1 MSPNEL
7 ITEFQNKDYD
17 YFLRKMLDA
26 VPDNIDK
33 REGSII
39 YDALAPAA
47 LVMGQQSLDMANV
60 IKETYIKTA
69 SGEFLDYR
77 AIEHG
82 TSRYP
87 ATQTEAKAKVL
98 NDKKEPLDNVQI
110 GDKFASIGD
119 SPIFYVVTKINSDL
133 TIELTA
139 ETAGSSANSY
149 IGQVLPV
156 TPNDN
161 LAWAEII
168 EITIPARDE
177 ENDDHLRAR
186 LLNSNSWVAY
196 GGNVADYL
204 DMTNKIHDV
213 GATQVYPTWDGPGTV
228 KLVILNNDLMPASQ
242 TLVKKVKEEIDPE
255 DKTTEG
261 YGLAP
266 IDHRVTVTTAETLTV
281 NVQINALLDA
291 QYVTSN
297 IEQQI
302 KNVLSKFFTELRQ
315 NWATI
320 NPATGRGYTLTIF
333 RSRILSK
340 IMQIEGVANADLPI
354 LNGENKDISLI
365 FDNKVSQLPILGEVT
380 VINEN
385 R

>member
-47 LVMGQQSLDMANV
+47 LVMGQQFLDMANV

-98 NDKKEPLDNVQI
+98 NDKKEPLDNVQV

-119 SPIFYVVTKINSDL
+119 SPIFYAVTKVNDDL
-133 TIELTA
+133 TVELTA
-139 ETAGSSANSY
+139 EVKGSSANSY
-149 IGQVLPV
+149 IGQILPV
-156 TPNDN
+156 TPND
-161 LAWAEII
+161 LLSWAEITG
-168 EITIPARDE
+168 ITAPARDVE
-177 ENDDHLRAR
+177 SDDHLRAR
-186 LLNSNSWVAY
+186 LLSSQSWIAY

-204 DMTNKIHDV
+204 DMTSKIDEV
-213 GATQVYPTWDGPGTV
+213 GAAQIYPTWNGGGTV
-228 KLVILNNDLMPASQ
+228 KVVILNNNLMPASAS
-242 TLVKKVKEEIDPE
+242 LVQKVKNTLDPE
-255 DKTTEG
+255 DKQAEG

-266 IDHRVTVTTAETLTV
+266 IDHAVTVTAPEELIV
-281 NVQINALLDA
+281 NVDISVKLDDTKVTRYVKDSITKAVEGYFQSLRKDWADINQKL
-291 QYVTSN
+291 
-297 IEQQI
+297 
-302 KNVLSKFFTELRQ
+302 
-315 NWATI
+315 
-320 NPATGRGYTLTIF
+320 GRGYQETIY
-333 RSRILSK
+333 RSKILSQV
-340 IMQIEGVANADLPI
+340 MLTEGVVNAKLPS
-354 LNGENKDISLI
+354 LNGRDADIDLVFTNS
-365 FDNKVSQLPILGEVT
+365 KSQLPVVGTVT
-380 VINEN
+380 INEQ
-385 R
+385 

>member
-1 MSPNEL
+1 MSPNGL
-7 ITEFQNKDYD
+7 IAEFQSKDYD

-26 VPDNIDK
+26 VPDNVDK

-119 SPIFYVVTKINSDL
+119 SPIFYAVTKINSDL

-149 IGQVLPV
+149 IGQILPV
-156 TPNDN
+156 TPND
-161 LAWAEII
+161 LLSWAEIT
-168 EITIPARDE
+168 EITAPARDVE
-177 ENDDHLRAR
+177 SDDHLRAR
-186 LLNSNSWVAY
+186 LLSSQSWIAY

-204 DMTNKIHDV
+204 DMTSKIDEV
-213 GATQVYPTWDGPGTV
+213 GAAQIYPTWNGGGTV
-228 KLVILNNDLMPASQ
+228 KVVILNNDLMPASAS
-242 TLVKKVKEEIDPE
+242 LVQKVKNALDPE
-255 DKTTEG
+255 DKQAEG

-266 IDHRVTVTTAETLTV
+266 IDHAVTVTAPEKLIV
-281 NVQINALLDA
+281 NIDISVNIDDTKVTRYVKDSINQA
-291 QYVTSN
+291 
-297 IEQQI
+297 IEGYFQ
-302 KNVLSKFFTELRQ
+302 SLRED
-315 NWATI
+315 WSDI
-320 NPATGRGYTLTIF
+320 NQKLGRGYEQTIY
-333 RSRILSK
+333 RSKILSQV
-340 IMQIEGVANADLPI
+340 MLTEGVVNAKLPS
-354 LNGENKDISLI
+354 LNGKDADIDLVFNNS
-365 FDNKVSQLPILGEVT
+365 KSQLPVVGTVT
-380 VINEN
+380 INEQ
-385 R
+385 

>member
-98 NDKKEPLDNVQI
+98 NDKKEPLDNVQV

-119 SPIFYVVTKINSDL
+119 SPIFYAVTKVNDDL
-133 TIELTA
+133 TVELTA
-139 ETAGSSANSY
+139 EVKGSSANSY
-149 IGQVLPV
+149 IGQILPV
-156 TPNDN
+156 TPND
-161 LAWAEII
+161 LLSWAEIT
-168 EITIPARDE
+168 EITAPARDVE
-177 ENDDHLRAR
+177 SDDHLRAR
-186 LLNSNSWVAY
+186 LLSSQSWIAY

-204 DMTNKIHDV
+204 DMTSKIDEV
-213 GATQVYPTWDGPGTV
+213 GAAQIYPTWNGGGTV
-228 KLVILNNDLMPASQ
+228 KVVILNNNLMPASAS
-242 TLVKKVKEEIDPE
+242 LVQKVKNTLDPE
-255 DKTTEG
+255 DKQAEG

-266 IDHRVTVTTAETLTV
+266 IDHAVTVTAPEELIV
-281 NVQINALLDA
+281 NVDISVKLDDTKVTR
-291 QYVTSN
+291 YVKDSITKAVEGYFQS
-297 IEQQI
+297 
-302 KNVLSKFFTELRQ
+302 LRKD
-315 NWATI
+315 WADITQKL
-320 NPATGRGYTLTIF
+320 GRGYQETIY
-333 RSRILSK
+333 RSKILS
-340 IMQIEGVANADLPI
+340 QVVLTEGVINAKLPS
-354 LNGENKDISLI
+354 LNGRDADIDLVFNNS
-365 FDNKVSQLPILGEVT
+365 KSQLPVVGTVT
-380 VINEN
+380 INEQ
-385 R
+385 

>member
-7 ITEFQNKDYD
+7 IAEFQNKDYD

-26 VPDNIDK
+26 VPDNVDK

-119 SPIFYVVTKINSDL
+119 SPIFYAVTKINSDL

-149 IGQVLPV
+149 IGQILPV
-156 TPNDN
+156 TPND
-161 LAWAEII
+161 LLSWAEIT
-168 EITIPARDE
+168 EIIAPARDVE
-177 ENDDHLRAR
+177 SDDHLRAR
-186 LLNSNSWVAY
+186 LLSSQSWIAY

-204 DMTNKIHDV
+204 DMTSNIDEV
-213 GATQVYPTWDGPGTV
+213 GAAQIYPTWNGGGTV
-228 KLVILNNDLMPASQ
+228 KVVILNNDLMPASAS
-242 TLVKKVKEEIDPE
+242 LVQKVKNVLDPE
-255 DKTTEG
+255 DKQAEG

-266 IDHRVTVTTAETLTV
+266 IDHAVTVTAPEKLIV
-281 NVQINALLDA
+281 NVDISVKLDDTKVTRYVKDSITKAVEGYFQSLREDWADINQKL
-291 QYVTSN
+291 
-297 IEQQI
+297 
-302 KNVLSKFFTELRQ
+302 
-315 NWATI
+315 
-320 NPATGRGYTLTIF
+320 GRGYQETIY
-333 RSRILSK
+333 RSKILSQV
-340 IMQIEGVANADLPI
+340 MLTEGVVNAKLPS
-354 LNGENKDISLI
+354 LNGKDADIDLI
-365 FDNKVSQLPILGEVT
+365 FNNEKSQLPVVGTVT
-380 VINEN
+380 INEQ
-385 R
+385 

>member
-7 ITEFQNKDYD
+7 IAEFQEKDYD

-26 VPDNIDK
+26 VPDNVDK

-119 SPIFYVVTKINSDL
+119 SPIFYAVTKINSDL

-139 ETAGSSANSY
+139 EVKGSSANSY
-149 IGQVLPV
+149 IGQILPV
-156 TPNDN
+156 TPND
-161 LAWAEII
+161 LLSWAEIT
-168 EITIPARDE
+168 EITAPARDVE
-177 ENDDHLRAR
+177 SDDHLRAR
-186 LLNSNSWVAY
+186 LLSSQSWIAY

-204 DMTNKIHDV
+204 DMTSKIDEV
-213 GATQVYPTWDGPGTV
+213 GAAQIYPTWNGGGTV
-228 KLVILNNDLMPASQ
+228 KVVILNNELMPASAS
-242 TLVKKVKEEIDPE
+242 LVQKVKNTLDPE
-255 DKTTEG
+255 DKQAEG

-266 IDHRVTVTTAETLTV
+266 IDHAVTVTVPEKLIV
-281 NVQINALLDA
+281 NIDISVKLDDTKVARYVKDSITKAIEGYFQSLREDWSDINQRL
-291 QYVTSN
+291 
-297 IEQQI
+297 
-302 KNVLSKFFTELRQ
+302 
-315 NWATI
+315 
-320 NPATGRGYTLTIF
+320 GRGYEQTIY
-333 RSRILSK
+333 RSKILSQV
-340 IMQIEGVANADLPI
+340 MLTEGVVNAKLPS
-354 LNGENKDISLI
+354 LNGKDADIDLV
-365 FDNKVSQLPILGEVT
+365 FNNAKSQLPVVGTVT
-380 VINEN
+380 INEQ
-385 R
+385 

>member
-7 ITEFQNKDYD
+7 IAEFQEKDYD

-156 TPNDN
+156 TPND
-161 LAWAEII
+161 LLSWAEIT
-168 EITIPARDE
+168 EITAPARDVE
-177 ENDDHLRAR
+177 SDDHLRAR
-186 LLNSNSWVAY
+186 LLSSQSWIAY

-204 DMTNKIHDV
+204 DMTSKIDEV
-213 GATQVYPTWDGPGTV
+213 GAAQIYPTWNGGGTV
-228 KLVILNNDLMPASQ
+228 KVVILNNDLMPASAS
-242 TLVKKVKEEIDPE
+242 LVQKVKNTLDPE
-255 DKTTEG
+255 DKQAEG

-266 IDHRVTVTTAETLTV
+266 IDHSVTVTAPEKLIV
-281 NVQINALLDA
+281 NVDISVKLDDTKVTRYVKDSITKAVEGYFQSLREDWADINQKL
-291 QYVTSN
+291 
-297 IEQQI
+297 
-302 KNVLSKFFTELRQ
+302 
-315 NWATI
+315 
-320 NPATGRGYTLTIF
+320 GRGYQETIY
-333 RSRILSK
+333 RSKILSQV
-340 IMQIEGVANADLPI
+340 MLTEGVVNAKLPS
-354 LNGENKDISLI
+354 LNGKDADIDLI
-365 FDNKVSQLPILGEVT
+365 FNNEKSQLPVVGTVT
-380 VINEN
+380 INEQ
-385 R
+385 

>member
-7 ITEFQNKDYD
+7 IAEFQSKDYD

-26 VPDNIDK
+26 VPDNVDK

-119 SPIFYVVTKINSDL
+119 SPIFYVVTKINDDL
-133 TIELTA
+133 TVELTA
-139 ETAGSSANSY
+139 EVKGSSANSY
-149 IGQVLPV
+149 IGQILPV
-156 TPNDN
+156 TPND
-161 LAWAEII
+161 LLSWAEIT
-168 EITIPARDE
+168 EITAPARDVE
-177 ENDDHLRAR
+177 SDDHLRAR
-186 LLNSNSWVAY
+186 LLSSQSWIAY

-204 DMTNKIHDV
+204 DMTSKIDEV
-213 GATQVYPTWDGPGTV
+213 GAAQIYPTWNGGGTV
-228 KLVILNNDLMPASQ
+228 KVVILNNDLMPASAS
-242 TLVKKVKEEIDPE
+242 LVQKVKNALDPE
-255 DKTTEG
+255 DKQAEG

-266 IDHRVTVTTAETLTV
+266 IDHAVTVTAPEKLIV
-281 NVQINALLDA
+281 NVDISVKLDDTKVTRYVKDSITKAVEGYFQSLREDWADINQKL
-291 QYVTSN
+291 
-297 IEQQI
+297 
-302 KNVLSKFFTELRQ
+302 
-315 NWATI
+315 
-320 NPATGRGYTLTIF
+320 GRGYQETIY
-333 RSRILSK
+333 RSKILSQV
-340 IMQIEGVANADLPI
+340 MLTEGVVNAKLPS
-354 LNGENKDISLI
+354 LNGKDADIDLI
-365 FDNKVSQLPILGEVT
+365 FNNEKSQLPVVGTVT
-380 VINEN
+380 INEQ
-385 R
+385 

>member
-1 MSPNEL
+1 MRPNEL

-98 NDKKEPLDNVQI
+98 NDKKEPLNNVQI

-119 SPIFYVVTKINSDL
+119 SPIFYAVTKVNDDL
-133 TIELTA
+133 TVELTA
-139 ETAGSSANSY
+139 EVKGSSANSY
-149 IGQVLPV
+149 IGQILPV
-156 TPNDN
+156 TPND
-161 LAWAEII
+161 LLSWAEIT
-168 EITIPARDE
+168 EITAPARDVE
-177 ENDDHLRAR
+177 SDDHLRAR
-186 LLNSNSWVAY
+186 LLSSQSWIAY

-204 DMTNKIHDV
+204 DMTSKIDEV
-213 GATQVYPTWDGPGTV
+213 GAAQIYPTWNGGGTV
-228 KLVILNNDLMPASQ
+228 KVVILNNNLMPASAS
-242 TLVKKVKEEIDPE
+242 LVQKVKNTLDPE
-255 DKTTEG
+255 DKQAEG

-266 IDHRVTVTTAETLTV
+266 IDHAVTVTAPEELIV
-281 NVQINALLDA
+281 NVDISVKLDDTKVTRYVKDSITKAVEGYFQSLRKDWADINQKL
-291 QYVTSN
+291 
-297 IEQQI
+297 
-302 KNVLSKFFTELRQ
+302 
-315 NWATI
+315 
-320 NPATGRGYTLTIF
+320 GRGYQETIY
-333 RSRILSK
+333 RSKILSQV
-340 IMQIEGVANADLPI
+340 MLTEGVVNAKLPS
-354 LNGENKDISLI
+354 LNGRDADIDLVFNNS
-365 FDNKVSQLPILGEVT
+365 KSQLPVVGTVT
-380 VINEN
+380 INEQ
-385 R
+385 

>member
-7 ITEFQNKDYD
+7 IAEFQSKDYD

-26 VPDNIDK
+26 VPDNVDK

-60 IKETYIKTA
+60 VKETYIKTA

-98 NDKKEPLDNVQI
+98 NDKKKPLDNVQI

-119 SPIFYVVTKINSDL
+119 SPIFYAVTKINADL
-133 TIELTA
+133 TVELTA

-149 IGQVLPV
+149 IGQILPV
-156 TPNDN
+156 TPND
-161 LAWAEII
+161 LLSWAEIT
-168 EITIPARDE
+168 EIIAPARDVE
-177 ENDDHLRAR
+177 SDDHLRAR
-186 LLNSNSWVAY
+186 LLSSQSWIAY

-204 DMTNKIHDV
+204 DMTGKIDEV
-213 GATQVYPTWDGPGTV
+213 GAAQIYPTWNGGGTV
-228 KLVILNNDLMPASQ
+228 KVVILNNDLMPASAS
-242 TLVKKVKEEIDPE
+242 LVQKVKNTLDPE
-255 DKTTEG
+255 DKQAEG

-266 IDHRVTVTTAETLTV
+266 IDHAVTVTAPEKLIV
-281 NVQINALLDA
+281 NIDISVKLDDTKVVRYVKDSITKAIEGYFQSLREDWSDINQRL
-291 QYVTSN
+291 
-297 IEQQI
+297 
-302 KNVLSKFFTELRQ
+302 
-315 NWATI
+315 
-320 NPATGRGYTLTIF
+320 GRGYEQTIY
-333 RSRILSK
+333 RSKILSQV
-340 IMQIEGVANADLPI
+340 MLIEGVVNAKLPS
-354 LNGENKDISLI
+354 LNGKDTDIDLI
-365 FDNKVSQLPILGEVT
+365 FNNAKSQLPVVGTVT
-380 VINEN
+380 INEQ
-385 R
+385 

>member
-110 GDKFASIGD
+110 GDKIASIGD

-156 TPNDN
+156 TPND
-161 LAWAEII
+161 LLSWAEIT
-168 EITIPARDE
+168 EITAPARDVE
-177 ENDDHLRAR
+177 SDDHLRAR
-186 LLNSNSWVAY
+186 LLSSQSWIAY

-204 DMTNKIHDV
+204 DMTSKIDEV
-213 GATQVYPTWDGPGTV
+213 GAAQIYPTWNGGGTV
-228 KLVILNNDLMPASQ
+228 KVVILNNDLMPASAS
-242 TLVKKVKEEIDPE
+242 LVQKVKNTLDPE
-255 DKTTEG
+255 DKQAEG

-266 IDHRVTVTTAETLTV
+266 IDHSVTVTAPEKLIV
-281 NVQINALLDA
+281 NVDISVKLDDTKVTRYVKDSITKAVEGYFQSLREDWADINQKL
-291 QYVTSN
+291 
-297 IEQQI
+297 
-302 KNVLSKFFTELRQ
+302 
-315 NWATI
+315 
-320 NPATGRGYTLTIF
+320 GRGYQETIY
-333 RSRILSK
+333 RSKILSQV
-340 IMQIEGVANADLPI
+340 MLTEGVVNAKLPS
-354 LNGENKDISLI
+354 LNGKDADIDLI
-365 FDNKVSQLPILGEVT
+365 FNNEKSQLPVVGTVT
-380 VINEN
+380 INEQ
-385 R
+385 

>member
-119 SPIFYVVTKINSDL
+119 SPIFYAVTKINDDL
-133 TIELTA
+133 TVELTA
-139 ETAGSSANSY
+139 EVKGSSANSY
-149 IGQVLPV
+149 IGQILPV
-156 TPNDN
+156 TPND
-161 LAWAEII
+161 LLSWAEIT
-168 EITIPARDE
+168 EITAPARDVE
-177 ENDDHLRAR
+177 SDDHLRAR
-186 LLNSNSWVAY
+186 LLSSQSWIAY

-204 DMTNKIHDV
+204 DMTSKIDEV
-213 GATQVYPTWDGPGTV
+213 GAAQIYPAWNGGGTV
-228 KLVILNNDLMPASQ
+228 KVVILNNDLMPASAS
-242 TLVKKVKEEIDPE
+242 LVQKVKNTLDPE
-255 DKTTEG
+255 DKQAEG

-266 IDHRVTVTTAETLTV
+266 IDHAVTVTAPEELIV
-281 NVQINALLDA
+281 NVDISVKLDDTKVTRYVKDSITKAVEGYFQSLRKDWADINQKL
-291 QYVTSN
+291 
-297 IEQQI
+297 
-302 KNVLSKFFTELRQ
+302 
-315 NWATI
+315 
-320 NPATGRGYTLTIF
+320 GRGYEETIY
-333 RSRILSK
+333 RSKILSQV
-340 IMQIEGVANADLPI
+340 MLTEGVVNAKLPS
-354 LNGENKDISLI
+354 LNGRDADIDLVFNNS
-365 FDNKVSQLPILGEVT
+365 KSQLPVVGTVT
-380 VINEN
+380 INEQ
-385 R
+385 

>member
-7 ITEFQNKDYD
+7 ITEFQNEDYD

-119 SPIFYVVTKINSDL
+119 SPIFYAVTKINDDL
-133 TIELTA
+133 TVELTA
-139 ETAGSSANSY
+139 EVKGSSANSY
-149 IGQVLPV
+149 IGQILPV
-156 TPNDN
+156 TPND
-161 LAWAEII
+161 LLSWAEIT
-168 EITIPARDE
+168 EITAPARDVE
-177 ENDDHLRAR
+177 SDDHLRAR
-186 LLNSNSWVAY
+186 LLSSQSWIAY

-204 DMTNKIHDV
+204 DMTSKIDEV
-213 GATQVYPTWDGPGTV
+213 GAAQIYPTWNGGGTV
-228 KLVILNNDLMPASQ
+228 KVVILNNDLMPASAS
-242 TLVKKVKEEIDPE
+242 LVQKVKNTLDPE
-255 DKTTEG
+255 DKQAEG

-266 IDHRVTVTTAETLTV
+266 IDHSVTVTAPEELIV
-281 NVQINALLDA
+281 NVDISVKLDDTKVTRYVKDSITKAVEGYFQSLRKDWADINQKL
-291 QYVTSN
+291 
-297 IEQQI
+297 
-302 KNVLSKFFTELRQ
+302 
-315 NWATI
+315 
-320 NPATGRGYTLTIF
+320 GRGYQETIY
-333 RSRILSK
+333 RSKILSQV
-340 IMQIEGVANADLPI
+340 MLTEGVVNAKLPS
-354 LNGENKDISLI
+354 LNGRDADIDLVFTNS
-365 FDNKVSQLPILGEVT
+365 KSQLPVVGTVT
-380 VINEN
+380 INEQ
-385 R
+385 

>member
-47 LVMGQQSLDMANV
+47 LVMGQQSLYMANV

-156 TPNDN
+156 TPND
-161 LAWAEII
+161 LLSWAEIT
-168 EITIPARDE
+168 EITAPARDVE
-177 ENDDHLRAR
+177 SDDHLRAR
-186 LLNSNSWVAY
+186 LLSSQSWIAY

-204 DMTNKIHDV
+204 DMTSKIDEV
-213 GATQVYPTWDGPGTV
+213 GAAQIYPTWNGGGTV
-228 KLVILNNDLMPASQ
+228 KVVILNNDLMPASAS
-242 TLVKKVKEEIDPE
+242 LVQKVKNTLDPE
-255 DKTTEG
+255 DKQAEG

-266 IDHRVTVTTAETLTV
+266 IDHSVTVTAPEKLIV
-281 NVQINALLDA
+281 NVDISVKLDDTKVTRYVKDSITKAVEGYFQSLREDWADINQKL
-291 QYVTSN
+291 
-297 IEQQI
+297 
-302 KNVLSKFFTELRQ
+302 
-315 NWATI
+315 
-320 NPATGRGYTLTIF
+320 GRGYQETIY
-333 RSRILSK
+333 RSKILSQV
-340 IMQIEGVANADLPI
+340 MLTEGVVNAKLPS
-354 LNGENKDISLI
+354 LNGKDADIDLI
-365 FDNKVSQLPILGEVT
+365 FNNEKSQLPVVGTVT
-380 VINEN
+380 INEQ
-385 R
+385 

>member
-7 ITEFQNKDYD
+7 IDEFQSKDYD

-26 VPDNIDK
+26 VPDNVDK

-98 NDKKEPLDNVQI
+98 NDKKEPVDNVQI

-119 SPIFYVVTKINSDL
+119 SPIFYDVTKINSDL
-133 TIELTA
+133 TVELTA
-139 ETAGSSANSY
+139 EVKGSSANSY
-149 IGQVLPV
+149 IGQILPV
-156 TPNDN
+156 TPND
-161 LAWAEII
+161 LLSWAEIT
-168 EITIPARDE
+168 EITAPARDVE
-177 ENDDHLRAR
+177 SDDHLRAR
-186 LLNSNSWVAY
+186 LLSSQSWNAY

-204 DMTNKIHDV
+204 DMTSKIDEV
-213 GATQVYPTWDGPGTV
+213 GAAQIYPTWNGGGTV
-228 KLVILNNDLMPASQ
+228 KVVILNNDLMPASAS
-242 TLVKKVKEEIDPE
+242 LVQKVKNTLDPE
-255 DKTTEG
+255 DKQAEG

-266 IDHRVTVTTAETLTV
+266 IDHAVTVTAPEILKVDVSIQLQLTDQANKV
-281 NVQINALLDA
+281 AVEKGIKDMLNELFSELRKDWNTINAT
-291 QYVTSN
+291 V
-297 IEQQI
+297 
-302 KNVLSKFFTELRQ
+302 
-315 NWATI
+315 
-320 NPATGRGYTLTIF
+320 GRGYSLSIY

-340 IMQIEGVANADLPI
+340 IMLIDGVADSQFPK
-354 LNGENKDISLI
+354 LNGEDKDIHLI
-365 FDNKVSQLPILGEVT
+365 FSNEVSQLPILGEVT
-380 VINEN
+380 ISE
-385 R
+385 

>member
-98 NDKKEPLDNVQI
+98 NDKKEPLDNVQV

-119 SPIFYVVTKINSDL
+119 SPIFYAVTKVNDDL
-133 TIELTA
+133 TVELTA
-139 ETAGSSANSY
+139 EVKGSSANSY
-149 IGQVLPV
+149 IGQILPV
-156 TPNDN
+156 TPND
-161 LAWAEII
+161 LLSWAEIT
-168 EITIPARDE
+168 EITAPARDVE
-177 ENDDHLRAR
+177 SDDHLRAR
-186 LLNSNSWVAY
+186 LLSSQSWIAY

-204 DMTNKIHDV
+204 DMTSKIDEV
-213 GATQVYPTWDGPGTV
+213 GAAQIYPTWNGGGTV
-228 KLVILNNDLMPASQ
+228 KVVILNNNLMPASAS
-242 TLVKKVKEEIDPE
+242 LVQKVKNTLDPE
-255 DKTTEG
+255 DKQAEG

-266 IDHRVTVTTAETLTV
+266 IDHAVTVTAPEELIV
-281 NVQINALLDA
+281 NVDISVKLDDTKVIRYVKDSITKAVEGYFQSLRKDWADINQKL
-291 QYVTSN
+291 
-297 IEQQI
+297 
-302 KNVLSKFFTELRQ
+302 
-315 NWATI
+315 
-320 NPATGRGYTLTIF
+320 GRGYQETIY
-333 RSRILSK
+333 RSKILSQV
-340 IMQIEGVANADLPI
+340 MLTEGVVNAKLPS
-354 LNGENKDISLI
+354 LNGRDADIDLVFNNS
-365 FDNKVSQLPILGEVT
+365 KSQLPVVGTVT
-380 VINEN
+380 INEQ
-385 R
+385 

>member
-119 SPIFYVVTKINSDL
+119 SPIFYVVTKINDDL
-133 TIELTA
+133 TVELTA
-139 ETAGSSANSY
+139 EVKGSSANSY
-149 IGQVLPV
+149 IGQILPV
-156 TPNDN
+156 TPND
-161 LAWAEII
+161 LLSWAEIT
-168 EITIPARDE
+168 EITAPARDVE
-177 ENDDHLRAR
+177 SDDHLRAR
-186 LLNSNSWVAY
+186 LLSSQSWIAY

-204 DMTNKIHDV
+204 DMTSKIDEV
-213 GATQVYPTWDGPGTV
+213 GAAQIYPTWNGGGTV
-228 KLVILNNDLMPASQ
+228 KVVILNNDLMPASAS
-242 TLVKKVKEEIDPE
+242 LVQKVKNTLDPE
-255 DKTTEG
+255 DKQAEG

-266 IDHRVTVTTAETLTV
+266 IDHAVTVTAPEILKVDVSIQLQLTDQANKV
-281 NVQINALLDA
+281 AVEKGIKDMLNELFSELRKDWNTINAT
-291 QYVTSN
+291 V
-297 IEQQI
+297 
-302 KNVLSKFFTELRQ
+302 
-315 NWATI
+315 
-320 NPATGRGYTLTIF
+320 GRGYSLSIY

-340 IMQIEGVANADLPI
+340 IMLIDGVADSQFPK
-354 LNGENKDISLI
+354 LNGEDKDIHLI
-365 FDNKVSQLPILGEVT
+365 FSNEVSQLPILGEVT
-380 VINEN
+380 ISE
-385 R
+385 

>member
-7 ITEFQNKDYD
+7 IAEFQSKDYD

-119 SPIFYVVTKINSDL
+119 SPIFYAVTKINADL
-133 TIELTA
+133 TVELTA

-149 IGQVLPV
+149 IGQILPV
-156 TPNDN
+156 TPND
-161 LAWAEII
+161 LLSWAEIT
-168 EITIPARDE
+168 EIIAPARDVE
-177 ENDDHLRAR
+177 SDDHLRAR
-186 LLNSNSWVAY
+186 LLSSQSWIAY

-204 DMTNKIHDV
+204 DMTGKIDEV
-213 GATQVYPTWDGPGTV
+213 GAAQIYPTWNGGGTV
-228 KLVILNNDLMPASQ
+228 KVVILNNDLMPASAS
-242 TLVKKVKEEIDPE
+242 LVQKVKNTLDPE
-255 DKTTEG
+255 DKQAEG

-266 IDHRVTVTTAETLTV
+266 IDHAVTVTAPEKLIV
-281 NVQINALLDA
+281 NIDISVKLDDTKVVRYVKDSITKAIEGYFQSLREDWSDINQRL
-291 QYVTSN
+291 
-297 IEQQI
+297 
-302 KNVLSKFFTELRQ
+302 
-315 NWATI
+315 
-320 NPATGRGYTLTIF
+320 GRGYEQTIY
-333 RSRILSK
+333 RSKILSQV
-340 IMQIEGVANADLPI
+340 MLTEGVVNAKLPS
-354 LNGENKDISLI
+354 LNGKDTDIDLI
-365 FDNKVSQLPILGEVT
+365 FNNAKSQLPVVGTVT
-380 VINEN
+380 INEQ
-385 R
+385 

>member
-156 TPNDN
+156 TPND
-161 LAWAEII
+161 LLSWAEIT
-168 EITIPARDE
+168 EITAPARDVE
-177 ENDDHLRAR
+177 SDDHLRAR
-186 LLNSNSWVAY
+186 LLSSQSWIAY

-204 DMTNKIHDV
+204 DMTSKIDEV
-213 GATQVYPTWDGPGTV
+213 GAAQIYPTWNGGGTV
-228 KLVILNNDLMPASQ
+228 KVVILNNDLMPASAS
-242 TLVKKVKEEIDPE
+242 LVQKVKNTLDPE
-255 DKTTEG
+255 DKQAEG

-266 IDHRVTVTTAETLTV
+266 IDHSVTVTVPEKLIV
-281 NVQINALLDA
+281 NVDISVKLDDTKVTRYVKDSITKAVEGYFQSLREDWADINQKL
-291 QYVTSN
+291 
-297 IEQQI
+297 
-302 KNVLSKFFTELRQ
+302 
-315 NWATI
+315 
-320 NPATGRGYTLTIF
+320 GRGYQETIY
-333 RSRILSK
+333 RSKILSQV
-340 IMQIEGVANADLPI
+340 MLTEGVVNAKLPS
-354 LNGENKDISLI
+354 LNGKDADIDLI
-365 FDNKVSQLPILGEVT
+365 FNNVKSQLPVVGTVT
-380 VINEN
+380 INEQ
-385 R
+385 

>member
-119 SPIFYVVTKINSDL
+119 SPIFYAVTKVNDDL
-133 TIELTA
+133 TVELTA
-139 ETAGSSANSY
+139 EVKGSSANSY
-149 IGQVLPV
+149 IGQILPV
-156 TPNDN
+156 TPND
-161 LAWAEII
+161 LLSWAEIT
-168 EITIPARDE
+168 EITAPARDVE
-177 ENDDHLRAR
+177 SDDHLRAR
-186 LLNSNSWVAY
+186 LLSSQSWIAY

-204 DMTNKIHDV
+204 DMTSKIDEV
-213 GATQVYPTWDGPGTV
+213 GAAQIYPTWNGGGTV
-228 KLVILNNDLMPASQ
+228 KVVILNNDLMPASAS
-242 TLVKKVKEEIDPE
+242 LVQKVKNTLDPE
-255 DKTTEG
+255 DKQAEG

-266 IDHRVTVTTAETLTV
+266 IDHAVTVTAPEELIV
-281 NVQINALLDA
+281 NVDISVKLDDTKVTRYVKDSITKAVEGYFQSLRKDWADINQKL
-291 QYVTSN
+291 
-297 IEQQI
+297 
-302 KNVLSKFFTELRQ
+302 
-315 NWATI
+315 
-320 NPATGRGYTLTIF
+320 GRGYQETIY
-333 RSRILSK
+333 RSKILSQV
-340 IMQIEGVANADLPI
+340 MLTEGVVNAKLPS
-354 LNGENKDISLI
+354 LNGRDADIDLVFTNS
-365 FDNKVSQLPILGEVT
+365 KSQLPVVGTVT
-380 VINEN
+380 INEQ
-385 R
+385 

>member
-7 ITEFQNKDYD
+7 IAEFQSKDYD

-26 VPDNIDK
+26 VPDNVDK

-156 TPNDN
+156 TPND
-161 LAWAEII
+161 LLSWAEIT
-168 EITIPARDE
+168 EITAPARDVE
-177 ENDDHLRAR
+177 SDDHLRAR
-186 LLNSNSWVAY
+186 LLSSQSWIAY

-204 DMTNKIHDV
+204 DMTSKIDEV
-213 GATQVYPTWDGPGTV
+213 GAAQIYPTWNGGGTV
-228 KLVILNNDLMPASQ
+228 KVVILNNDLMPASAS
-242 TLVKKVKEEIDPE
+242 LVQKVKNTLDPE
-255 DKTTEG
+255 DKQAEG

-266 IDHRVTVTTAETLTV
+266 IDHSVTVTAPEKLIV
-281 NVQINALLDA
+281 NVDISAKLDDTKVTRYVKDSITKAVEGYFQSLREDWADINQKL
-291 QYVTSN
+291 
-297 IEQQI
+297 
-302 KNVLSKFFTELRQ
+302 
-315 NWATI
+315 
-320 NPATGRGYTLTIF
+320 GRGYQETIY
-333 RSRILSK
+333 RSKILSQV
-340 IMQIEGVANADLPI
+340 MLTEGVVNAKLPS
-354 LNGENKDISLI
+354 LNGKDADIDLI
-365 FDNKVSQLPILGEVT
+365 FNNEKSQLPVVGTVT
-380 VINEN
+380 INEQ
-385 R
+385 

>member
-98 NDKKEPLDNVQI
+98 NDKKEPLNNVQI

-119 SPIFYVVTKINSDL
+119 SPIFYAVTKVNDDL
-133 TIELTA
+133 TVELTA
-139 ETAGSSANSY
+139 EVKGSSANSY
-149 IGQVLPV
+149 IGQILPV
-156 TPNDN
+156 TPND
-161 LAWAEII
+161 LLSWAEIT
-168 EITIPARDE
+168 EITAPARDVE
-177 ENDDHLRAR
+177 SDDHLRAR
-186 LLNSNSWVAY
+186 LLSSQSWIAY

-204 DMTNKIHDV
+204 DMTSKIDEV
-213 GATQVYPTWDGPGTV
+213 GAAQIYPTWNGGGTV
-228 KLVILNNDLMPASQ
+228 KVVILNNNLMPASAS
-242 TLVKKVKEEIDPE
+242 LVQKVKNTLNPE
-255 DKTTEG
+255 DKQAEG

-266 IDHRVTVTTAETLTV
+266 IDHAVTVTAPEELIV
-281 NVQINALLDA
+281 NVDISVKLDDTKVTRYVKDSITKAVEGYFQSLRKDWADINQKL
-291 QYVTSN
+291 
-297 IEQQI
+297 
-302 KNVLSKFFTELRQ
+302 
-315 NWATI
+315 
-320 NPATGRGYTLTIF
+320 GRGYQETIY
-333 RSRILSK
+333 RSKILSQV
-340 IMQIEGVANADLPI
+340 MLTEGVVNAKLPS
-354 LNGENKDISLI
+354 LNGRDADIDLVFNNS
-365 FDNKVSQLPILGEVT
+365 KSQLPVVGTVT
-380 VINEN
+380 INEQ
-385 R
+385 

>member
-98 NDKKEPLDNVQI
+98 NDKKEPLNNVQI

-119 SPIFYVVTKINSDL
+119 SPIFYAVTKVNDDL
-133 TIELTA
+133 TVELTA
-139 ETAGSSANSY
+139 EVKGSSANSY
-149 IGQVLPV
+149 IGQILPV
-156 TPNDN
+156 TPND
-161 LAWAEII
+161 LLSWAEIT
-168 EITIPARDE
+168 EITAPARDVE
-177 ENDDHLRAR
+177 SDDHLRAR
-186 LLNSNSWVAY
+186 LLSSQSWIAY

-204 DMTNKIHDV
+204 DMTSKIDEV
-213 GATQVYPTWDGPGTV
+213 GAAQIYPTWNGGGTV
-228 KLVILNNDLMPASQ
+228 KVVILNNDLMPASAS
-242 TLVKKVKEEIDPE
+242 LVQKVKNTLDPE
-255 DKTTEG
+255 DKQAAG

-266 IDHRVTVTTAETLTV
+266 IDHNVTVTAPEKLIV
-281 NVQINALLDA
+281 NIDISVKLDDTKVARYVKDSIIKAIEDYFQSLRKDWPDINQRL
-291 QYVTSN
+291 
-297 IEQQI
+297 
-302 KNVLSKFFTELRQ
+302 
-315 NWATI
+315 
-320 NPATGRGYTLTIF
+320 GRGYEQTIY
-333 RSRILSK
+333 RSKILSQV
-340 IMQIEGVANADLPI
+340 MLTEGVVNAKLPSLNSKDADIDLVF
-354 LNGENKDISLI
+354 NNAK
-365 FDNKVSQLPILGEVT
+365 SQLPVVGTVT
-380 VINEN
+380 INEQ
-385 R
+385 

>member
-119 SPIFYVVTKINSDL
+119 SPIFYVVTKINDDL
-133 TIELTA
+133 TVELTA
-139 ETAGSSANSY
+139 EVKGSSANSY
-149 IGQVLPV
+149 IGQILPV
-156 TPNDN
+156 TPND
-161 LAWAEII
+161 LLSWAEIT
-168 EITIPARDE
+168 EITAPARDVE
-177 ENDDHLRAR
+177 SDDHLRAR
-186 LLNSNSWVAY
+186 LLSSQSW
-196 GGNVADYL
+196 
-204 DMTNKIHDV
+204 IC
-213 GATQVYPTWDGPGTV
+213 
-228 KLVILNNDLMPASQ
+228 
-242 TLVKKVKEEIDPE
+242 
-255 DKTTEG
+255 
-261 YGLAP
+261 
-266 IDHRVTVTTAETLTV
+266 
-281 NVQINALLDA
+281 
-291 QYVTSN
+291 
-297 IEQQI
+297 
-302 KNVLSKFFTELRQ
+302 LR
-315 NWATI
+315 W
-320 NPATGRGYTLTIF
+320 
-333 RSRILSK
+333 
-340 IMQIEGVANADLPI
+340 
-354 LNGENKDISLI
+354 
-365 FDNKVSQLPILGEVT
+365 
-380 VINEN
+380 
-385 R
+385 

>member
-17 YFLRKMLDA
+17 YFLRKMLDV

-33 REGSII
+33 RESSII

-119 SPIFYVVTKINSDL
+119 SPIFYAVTKINDDL
-133 TIELTA
+133 TVELTA
-139 ETAGSSANSY
+139 EVKGSSANSY
-149 IGQVLPV
+149 IGQILPV
-156 TPNDN
+156 TPND
-161 LAWAEII
+161 LLSWAEIT
-168 EITIPARDE
+168 EITAPARDVE
-177 ENDDHLRAR
+177 SDDHLRAR
-186 LLNSNSWVAY
+186 LLSSQSWIAY

-204 DMTNKIHDV
+204 DMTSKIDEV
-213 GATQVYPTWDGPGTV
+213 GAAQIYPTWNGGGTV
-228 KLVILNNDLMPASQ
+228 KVVILNNDLMPASAS
-242 TLVKKVKEEIDPE
+242 LVQKVKNTLDPE
-255 DKTTEG
+255 DKQAEG

-266 IDHRVTVTTAETLTV
+266 IDHAVTVTAPEELIV
-281 NVQINALLDA
+281 NVDISVKLDDTKATRYVKDSITKAVEGYFQSLRKDWADINQKL
-291 QYVTSN
+291 
-297 IEQQI
+297 
-302 KNVLSKFFTELRQ
+302 
-315 NWATI
+315 
-320 NPATGRGYTLTIF
+320 GRGYQETIY
-333 RSRILSK
+333 RSKILSQV
-340 IMQIEGVANADLPI
+340 MLTEGVVNAKLPS
-354 LNGENKDISLI
+354 LNGRDADIDLVFTNS
-365 FDNKVSQLPILGEVT
+365 KSQLTVVGTVT
-380 VINEN
+380 INEQ
-385 R
+385 

>member
-7 ITEFQNKDYD
+7 IAEFQSKDYD

-26 VPDNIDK
+26 VPDNVDK

-60 IKETYIKTA
+60 VKETYIKTA

-98 NDKKEPLDNVQI
+98 NDKKELLDNVQI

-119 SPIFYVVTKINSDL
+119 SPIFYAVTKINADL
-133 TIELTA
+133 TVELTA

-149 IGQVLPV
+149 IGQILPV
-156 TPNDN
+156 TPND
-161 LAWAEII
+161 LLSWAEIT
-168 EITIPARDE
+168 EIIAPARDVE
-177 ENDDHLRAR
+177 SDDHLRAR
-186 LLNSNSWVAY
+186 LLSSQSWIAY

-204 DMTNKIHDV
+204 DMTGKIDEV
-213 GATQVYPTWDGPGTV
+213 GAAQIYPTWNGGGTV
-228 KLVILNNDLMPASQ
+228 KVVILNNDLMPASAS
-242 TLVKKVKEEIDPE
+242 LVQKVKNTLDPE
-255 DKTTEG
+255 DKQAEG

-266 IDHRVTVTTAETLTV
+266 IDHAVTVTAPEKLIV
-281 NVQINALLDA
+281 NIDISVKLDDTKVVRYVKDSITKAIEGYFQSLREDWSDINQRL
-291 QYVTSN
+291 
-297 IEQQI
+297 
-302 KNVLSKFFTELRQ
+302 
-315 NWATI
+315 
-320 NPATGRGYTLTIF
+320 GRGYEQTIY
-333 RSRILSK
+333 RSKILSQV
-340 IMQIEGVANADLPI
+340 MLIEGVVNAKLPS
-354 LNGENKDISLI
+354 LNGKDTDIDLI
-365 FDNKVSQLPILGEVT
+365 FNNAKSQLPVVGTVT
-380 VINEN
+380 INEQ
-385 R
+385 

>member
-98 NDKKEPLDNVQI
+98 NDKKEPLDNVQV

-119 SPIFYVVTKINSDL
+119 SPIFYAVTKVNDDL
-133 TIELTA
+133 TVELTA
-139 ETAGSSANSY
+139 EVKGSSANSY
-149 IGQVLPV
+149 IGQILPV
-156 TPNDN
+156 TPND
-161 LAWAEII
+161 LLSWAEIT
-168 EITIPARDE
+168 EITAPARDVE
-177 ENDDHLRAR
+177 SDDHLRAR
-186 LLNSNSWVAY
+186 LLSSQSWIAY

-204 DMTNKIHDV
+204 DMTSKIDEV
-213 GATQVYPTWDGPGTV
+213 GAAQIYPTWNGGGTV
-228 KLVILNNDLMPASQ
+228 KVVILNNNLMPASAS
-242 TLVKKVKEEIDPE
+242 LVQKVKNTLDPE
-255 DKTTEG
+255 DKQAEG

-266 IDHRVTVTTAETLTV
+266 IDHAVTVTAPEELIV
-281 NVQINALLDA
+281 NVDISVKLDDTKVTRYVKDSITKAVEGYFQSLRKDWADINQKL
-291 QYVTSN
+291 
-297 IEQQI
+297 
-302 KNVLSKFFTELRQ
+302 
-315 NWATI
+315 
-320 NPATGRGYTLTIF
+320 GRGYQETIY
-333 RSRILSK
+333 RSKILSQV
-340 IMQIEGVANADLPI
+340 MLTEGVVNAKLPS
-354 LNGENKDISLI
+354 LNGRDADIDLVFNNS
-365 FDNKVSQLPILGEVT
+365 KSQLPVVGTVT
-380 VINEN
+380 INEQ
-385 R
+385 

>member
-7 ITEFQNKDYD
+7 IAEFQSKDYD

-26 VPDNIDK
+26 VPDNVDK

-119 SPIFYVVTKINSDL
+119 SPIFYAVTKINADL
-133 TIELTA
+133 TVELTA
-139 ETAGSSANSY
+139 ETTGSSANSY
-149 IGQVLPV
+149 IGQILPV
-156 TPNDN
+156 TPNDL
-161 LAWAEII
+161 LAWAEIT
-168 EITIPARDE
+168 EITAPARDV

-186 LLNSNSWVAY
+186 LLSSQSWIAY

-204 DMTNKIHDV
+204 DMTSKIDEV
-213 GATQVYPTWDGPGTV
+213 GAAQIYPAWNGGGTV
-228 KLVILNNDLMPASQ
+228 KVVILNNDLMPASAS
-242 TLVKKVKEEIDPE
+242 LVQKVKNALDPE
-255 DKTTEG
+255 DKQAEG

-266 IDHRVTVTTAETLTV
+266 IDHAVTVTAPEKLIV
-281 NVQINALLDA
+281 NIDISVKVDDTKVTRYVKDSINKA
-291 QYVTSN
+291 
-297 IEQQI
+297 IEGYFQ
-302 KNVLSKFFTELRQ
+302 SLRED
-315 NWATI
+315 WSDI
-320 NPATGRGYTLTIF
+320 NQRLGRGYEQTIY
-333 RSRILSK
+333 RSKILSQV
-340 IMQIEGVANADLPI
+340 MLTEGVVNAKLPS
-354 LNGENKDISLI
+354 LNGKDADIDLVFNNS
-365 FDNKVSQLPILGEVT
+365 KSQLPVVGTVT
-380 VINEN
+380 INEQ
-385 R
+385 

>member
-7 ITEFQNKDYD
+7 ITEFQNKNYD

-98 NDKKEPLDNVQI
+98 NDKKEPLNNVQI

-119 SPIFYVVTKINSDL
+119 SPIFYAVTKVNDDL
-133 TIELTA
+133 TVELTA
-139 ETAGSSANSY
+139 EVKGSSANSY
-149 IGQVLPV
+149 IGQILPV
-156 TPNDN
+156 TPND
-161 LAWAEII
+161 LLSWAEIT
-168 EITIPARDE
+168 EITAPARDVE
-177 ENDDHLRAR
+177 SDDHLRAR
-186 LLNSNSWVAY
+186 LLSSQSWIAY

-204 DMTNKIHDV
+204 DMTSKIDEV
-213 GATQVYPTWDGPGTV
+213 GAAQIYPTWNGGGTV
-228 KLVILNNDLMPASQ
+228 KVVILNNDLMPASAS
-242 TLVKKVKEEIDPE
+242 LVQKVKNTLDPE
-255 DKTTEG
+255 DKQAAG

-266 IDHRVTVTTAETLTV
+266 IDHNVTVTAPEKLIV
-281 NVQINALLDA
+281 NIDISVKLDDTKVARYVKDSIIKAIEDYFQSLRKDWPDINQRL
-291 QYVTSN
+291 
-297 IEQQI
+297 
-302 KNVLSKFFTELRQ
+302 
-315 NWATI
+315 
-320 NPATGRGYTLTIF
+320 GRGYEQTIY
-333 RSRILSK
+333 RSKILSQV
-340 IMQIEGVANADLPI
+340 MLTEGVVNAKLPS
-354 LNGENKDISLI
+354 LNGKDADIDLV
-365 FDNKVSQLPILGEVT
+365 FNNAKSQLPVVGTVT
-380 VINEN
+380 INEQ
-385 R
+385 

>member
-7 ITEFQNKDYD
+7 IAEFQSKDYD

-26 VPDNIDK
+26 VPDNVDK

-119 SPIFYVVTKINSDL
+119 SPIFYVVTKINDDL
-133 TIELTA
+133 TVELTA
-139 ETAGSSANSY
+139 EVKGSSANSY
-149 IGQVLPV
+149 IGQILPV
-156 TPNDN
+156 TPND
-161 LAWAEII
+161 LFSWAEIT
-168 EITIPARDE
+168 EITAPARDVE
-177 ENDDHLRAR
+177 SDDHLRAR
-186 LLNSNSWVAY
+186 LLSSQSWIAY

-204 DMTNKIHDV
+204 DMTSKIDEV
-213 GATQVYPTWDGPGTV
+213 GAAQIYPTWNGGGTV
-228 KLVILNNDLMPASQ
+228 KVVILNNDLMPASAS
-242 TLVKKVKEEIDPE
+242 LVQKVKNALDPE
-255 DKTTEG
+255 DKQAEG

-266 IDHRVTVTTAETLTV
+266 IDHAVTVTAPEKLIV
-281 NVQINALLDA
+281 NVDISVKLDDTKVTRYVKDSITKAVEGYFQSLREDWADINQKL
-291 QYVTSN
+291 
-297 IEQQI
+297 
-302 KNVLSKFFTELRQ
+302 
-315 NWATI
+315 
-320 NPATGRGYTLTIF
+320 GRGYQETIY
-333 RSRILSK
+333 RSKILSQV
-340 IMQIEGVANADLPI
+340 MLTEGVVNAKLPS
-354 LNGENKDISLI
+354 LNGKDADIDLI
-365 FDNKVSQLPILGEVT
+365 FNNVKSQLPVVGTVT
-380 VINEN
+380 INEQ
-385 R
+385 

>member
-7 ITEFQNKDYD
+7 ITEFQSKDYD

-26 VPDNIDK
+26 VPDNVDK

-156 TPNDN
+156 TPND
-161 LAWAEII
+161 LLSWAEIT
-168 EITIPARDE
+168 EITAPARDVE
-177 ENDDHLRAR
+177 SDDHLRAR
-186 LLNSNSWVAY
+186 LLSSQSWIAY

-204 DMTNKIHDV
+204 DMTSKIDEV
-213 GATQVYPTWDGPGTV
+213 GAAQIYPTWNGGGTV
-228 KLVILNNDLMPASQ
+228 KVVILNNDLMPASAS
-242 TLVKKVKEEIDPE
+242 LVQKVKNTLDPE
-255 DKTTEG
+255 DKQAEG

-266 IDHRVTVTTAETLTV
+266 IDHSVTVTAPEKLIV
-281 NVQINALLDA
+281 NVDISVKLDDTKVTRYVKDSITKAVEGYFQSLREDWADINQKL
-291 QYVTSN
+291 
-297 IEQQI
+297 
-302 KNVLSKFFTELRQ
+302 
-315 NWATI
+315 
-320 NPATGRGYTLTIF
+320 GRGYQETIY
-333 RSRILSK
+333 RSKILSQV
-340 IMQIEGVANADLPI
+340 MLTEGVVNAKLPS
-354 LNGENKDISLI
+354 LNGKDADIDLI
-365 FDNKVSQLPILGEVT
+365 FNNEKSQLPVVGTVT
-380 VINEN
+380 INEQ
-385 R
+385 

>member
-7 ITEFQNKDYD
+7 ITEFQNEDYD

-98 NDKKEPLDNVQI
+98 NDKKKPLDNVQI

-119 SPIFYVVTKINSDL
+119 SPIFYAVTKINDDL
-133 TIELTA
+133 TVELTA
-139 ETAGSSANSY
+139 EVKGSSANSY
-149 IGQVLPV
+149 IGQILPV
-156 TPNDN
+156 TPND
-161 LAWAEII
+161 LLSWAEIT
-168 EITIPARDE
+168 EITAPARDVE
-177 ENDDHLRAR
+177 SDDHLRAR
-186 LLNSNSWVAY
+186 LLSSQSWIAY

-204 DMTNKIHDV
+204 DMTSKIDEV
-213 GATQVYPTWDGPGTV
+213 GAAQIYPTWNGGGTV
-228 KLVILNNDLMPASQ
+228 KVVILNNDLMPASAS
-242 TLVKKVKEEIDPE
+242 LVQKVKNTLDPE
-255 DKTTEG
+255 DKQAEG

-266 IDHRVTVTTAETLTV
+266 IDHAVTVTAPEELIV
-281 NVQINALLDA
+281 NVDISVKLDDTKVTRYVKDSITKAVEGYFQSLRKDWADINQKL
-291 QYVTSN
+291 
-297 IEQQI
+297 
-302 KNVLSKFFTELRQ
+302 
-315 NWATI
+315 
-320 NPATGRGYTLTIF
+320 GRGYQETIY
-333 RSRILSK
+333 RSKILSQV
-340 IMQIEGVANADLPI
+340 MLTEGVVNAKLPS
-354 LNGENKDISLI
+354 LNGRDADIDLVFTNS
-365 FDNKVSQLPILGEVT
+365 KSQLPVVGTVT
-380 VINEN
+380 INEQ
-385 R
+385 

>member
-7 ITEFQNKDYD
+7 ITEFQSKDYD

-26 VPDNIDK
+26 VPDNVDK

-149 IGQVLPV
+149 IGQILPV
-156 TPNDN
+156 TPND
-161 LAWAEII
+161 LLSWAEIT
-168 EITIPARDE
+168 EITAPARDVE
-177 ENDDHLRAR
+177 SDDHLRAR
-186 LLNSNSWVAY
+186 LLSSQSSIAY

-204 DMTNKIHDV
+204 DMTSKIDEV
-213 GATQVYPTWDGPGTV
+213 GAAQIYPTWNGGCTV
-228 KLVILNNDLMPASQ
+228 KVVILNNDLMPASAS
-242 TLVKKVKEEIDPE
+242 LVQKVKNTLDPE
-255 DKTTEG
+255 DKQAEG

-266 IDHRVTVTTAETLTV
+266 IDHAVTVTAPEILKVDVSIRLQLTDRANKV
-281 NVQINALLDA
+281 AVEKGIKDMLNELFSELRKDWNTINAT
-291 QYVTSN
+291 V
-297 IEQQI
+297 
-302 KNVLSKFFTELRQ
+302 
-315 NWATI
+315 
-320 NPATGRGYTLTIF
+320 GRGYSLSIY

-340 IMQIEGVANADLPI
+340 IMLIDGVADSQLPK
-354 LNGENKDISLI
+354 LNGEDKDIHLI
-365 FDNKVSQLPILGEVT
+365 FSNEVSQLPILGEVT
-380 VINEN
+380 ISE
-385 R
+385 

>member
-98 NDKKEPLDNVQI
+98 NDKKEPLNNVQI

-119 SPIFYVVTKINSDL
+119 SPIFYAVTKVNDDL
-133 TIELTA
+133 TVELTA
-139 ETAGSSANSY
+139 EVKGSSANSY
-149 IGQVLPV
+149 IGQILPV
-156 TPNDN
+156 TPND
-161 LAWAEII
+161 LLSWAEIT
-168 EITIPARDE
+168 EITAPARDVE
-177 ENDDHLRAR
+177 SDDHLRAR
-186 LLNSNSWVAY
+186 LLSSQSWIAY

-204 DMTNKIHDV
+204 DMTSKIDEV
-213 GATQVYPTWDGPGTV
+213 GAAQIYPTWNGGGTV
-228 KLVILNNDLMPASQ
+228 KVVILNNDLMPASAS
-242 TLVKKVKEEIDPE
+242 LVQKVKNTLDPE
-255 DKTTEG
+255 DKQAEG

-266 IDHRVTVTTAETLTV
+266 IDHAVTVTAPEELIV
-281 NVQINALLDA
+281 NVDISVKLDDTKVTR
-291 QYVTSN
+291 YVKDRITKAVESYFQSLRKDWAD
-297 IEQQI
+297 ITQKLGRSYQETI
-302 KNVLSKFFTELRQ
+302 YRSK
-315 NWATI
+315 
-320 NPATGRGYTLTIF
+320 
-333 RSRILSK
+333 ILSQV
-340 IMQIEGVANADLPI
+340 MLTEGVVNAKLPS
-354 LNGENKDISLI
+354 LNGRDADIDLVFTNS
-365 FDNKVSQLPILGEVT
+365 KSQLPVVGTVT
-380 VINEN
+380 INEQ
-385 R
+385 

>member
-82 TSRYP
+82 TSRYL

-98 NDKKEPLDNVQI
+98 NDKKEPLNNVQI

-119 SPIFYVVTKINSDL
+119 SPIFYAVTKVNDDL
-133 TIELTA
+133 TVELTA
-139 ETAGSSANSY
+139 EVKGSSANSY
-149 IGQVLPV
+149 IGQILPV
-156 TPNDN
+156 TPND
-161 LAWAEII
+161 LLSWAEIT
-168 EITIPARDE
+168 EITAPARDVE
-177 ENDDHLRAR
+177 SDDHLRAR
-186 LLNSNSWVAY
+186 LLSSQSWIAY

-204 DMTNKIHDV
+204 DMTSKIDEV
-213 GATQVYPTWDGPGTV
+213 GAAQIYPTWNGGGTV
-228 KLVILNNDLMPASQ
+228 KVVILNNNLMPASAS
-242 TLVKKVKEEIDPE
+242 LVQKVKNTLDPE
-255 DKTTEG
+255 DKQAEG

-266 IDHRVTVTTAETLTV
+266 IDHAVTVTAPEELIV
-281 NVQINALLDA
+281 NVDISVKLDDTKVTRYVKDSITKAVEGYFQSLRKDWADINQKL
-291 QYVTSN
+291 
-297 IEQQI
+297 
-302 KNVLSKFFTELRQ
+302 
-315 NWATI
+315 
-320 NPATGRGYTLTIF
+320 GRGYQETIY
-333 RSRILSK
+333 RSKILSQV
-340 IMQIEGVANADLPI
+340 MLTEGVVNAKLPS
-354 LNGENKDISLI
+354 LNGRDADIDLVFTNS
-365 FDNKVSQLPILGEVT
+365 KSQLPVVGTVT
-380 VINEN
+380 INEQ
-385 R
+385 

>member
-7 ITEFQNKDYD
+7 IAEFQSKDYD

-26 VPDNIDK
+26 VPDNVDK

-156 TPNDN
+156 TPND
-161 LAWAEII
+161 LLSWAEIT
-168 EITIPARDE
+168 EITAPARDVE
-177 ENDDHLRAR
+177 SDDHLRAR
-186 LLNSNSWVAY
+186 LLSSQSWIAY

-204 DMTNKIHDV
+204 DMTSKIDEV
-213 GATQVYPTWDGPGTV
+213 GAAQIYPTWNGGGTV
-228 KLVILNNDLMPASQ
+228 KVVILNNDLMPASAS
-242 TLVKKVKEEIDPE
+242 LVQKVKNTLDPE
-255 DKTTEG
+255 DKQAEG

-266 IDHRVTVTTAETLTV
+266 IDHSVTVTVPEKLIV
-281 NVQINALLDA
+281 NVDISVKLDDTKVTRYVKDSITKAVEGYFQSLREDWADINQKLGRDY
-291 QYVTSN
+291 QETIYR
-297 IEQQI
+297 
-302 KNVLSKFFTELRQ
+302 SK
-315 NWATI
+315 
-320 NPATGRGYTLTIF
+320 
-333 RSRILSK
+333 ILSQV
-340 IMQIEGVANADLPI
+340 MLTEGVVNAKLPS
-354 LNGENKDISLI
+354 LNGKDADIDLI
-365 FDNKVSQLPILGEVT
+365 FNNEKSQLPVVGTVT
-380 VINEN
+380 INEQ
-385 R
+385 

>member
-7 ITEFQNKDYD
+7 ITEFQSKDYD

-26 VPDNIDK
+26 VPDNVDK

-156 TPNDN
+156 TPND
-161 LAWAEII
+161 LLSWAEIT
-168 EITIPARDE
+168 EITAPARDVE
-177 ENDDHLRAR
+177 SDDHLRAR
-186 LLNSNSWVAY
+186 LLSSQSWIAY

-204 DMTNKIHDV
+204 DMTSKIDEV
-213 GATQVYPTWDGPGTV
+213 GAAQIYPTWNGGGTV
-228 KLVILNNDLMPASQ
+228 KVVILNNDLMPASAS
-242 TLVKKVKEEIDPE
+242 LVQK
-255 DKTTEG
+255 DKQAEG

-266 IDHRVTVTTAETLTV
+266 IDHAVTVTAPEKLIV
-281 NVQINALLDA
+281 NIDISVKFDDTKVTRYVKDSINQA
-291 QYVTSN
+291 
-297 IEQQI
+297 IEGYFQ
-302 KNVLSKFFTELRQ
+302 SLRED
-315 NWATI
+315 WSDI
-320 NPATGRGYTLTIF
+320 NQKLGRGYNQTIY
-333 RSRILSK
+333 RSKILSQV
-340 IMQIEGVANADLPI
+340 ILTEGVVNAKLPS
-354 LNGENKDISLI
+354 LNGKSADIDLI
-365 FDNKVSQLPILGEVT
+365 FNNEKSQLPVVGTVT
-380 VINEN
+380 INEQ
-385 R
+385 